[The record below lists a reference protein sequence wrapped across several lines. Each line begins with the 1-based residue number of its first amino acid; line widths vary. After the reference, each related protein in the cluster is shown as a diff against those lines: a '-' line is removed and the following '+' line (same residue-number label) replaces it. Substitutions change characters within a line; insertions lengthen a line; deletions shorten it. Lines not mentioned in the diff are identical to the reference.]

1 MTVTEAER
9 HELRGELRDVLPEGA
24 VNTLMD
30 SLPPMDWRELA
41 TKTDLA
47 ALEER
52 MNARF
57 DSLRVEMDAKF
68 TAVDAKFAEVTAGF
82 TAVTAKF
89 TAVGAGFTAMDAK
102 FTEMDAKF
110 KAVEARITDVGAETK
125 RDIAKQTY
133 VVLAGVAAIATPFYI
148 ALVMALFSGG
158 GG

>member
-68 TAVDAKFAEVTAGF
+68 TAVDAKF
-82 TAVTAKF
+82 

-102 FTEMDAKF
+102 FET
-110 KAVEARITDVGAETK
+110 VEARITDVGAEMK

>member
-57 DSLRVEMDAKF
+57 DAKFTELDAKF
-68 TAVDAKFAEVTAGF
+68 AAVDAKFTEVAAG
-82 TAVTAKF
+82 F

-125 RDIAKQTY
+125 KDMAKLTRDIAKQTY
-133 VVLAGVAAIATPFYI
+133 VVLAGTAAIATPFYI
-148 ALVMALFSGG
+148 ALFLALFSGG
-158 GG
+158 G